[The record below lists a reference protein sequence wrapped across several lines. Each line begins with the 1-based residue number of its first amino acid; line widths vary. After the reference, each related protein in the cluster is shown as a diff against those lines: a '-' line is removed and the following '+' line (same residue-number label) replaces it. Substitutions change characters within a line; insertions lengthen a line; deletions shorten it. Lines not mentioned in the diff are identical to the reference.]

1 MGTPFAQRLGLN
13 PNWWKFFCITHLGF
27 PDSWIPYSWI
37 PGFSREKV
45 TFPPNRW
52 RCCVTWAH
60 PVQQDVLLEMIL
72 RHPLG
77 SEIPDSGDETFPQP
91 ILLWCWKCWNTN
103 PTIKT
108 RADLSLVRLKTKL
121 LFLWWQIVLGY
132 SAWLL
137 CSTLLGYYLC
147 SNSLMAWSQRKVQ
160 VTPLQVREEPAS
172 SKIYVSTHCEKKLG
186 KSSVKHCQR
195 HNGPRNWLIS
205 KTTGGTTWISSKFYH
220 H

>member
-60 PVQQDVLLEMIL
+60 PVQQSYVTHLDPRFRIPEM
-72 RHPLG
+72 
-77 SEIPDSGDETFPQP
+77 
-91 ILLWCWKCWNTN
+91 K
-103 PTIKT
+103 
-108 RADLSLVRLKTKL
+108 LSLNQYYFDAGSAEIQTL
-121 LFLWWQIVLGY
+121 IV
-132 SAWLL
+132 
-137 CSTLLGYYLC
+137 
-147 SNSLMAWSQRKVQ
+147 
-160 VTPLQVREEPAS
+160 
-172 SKIYVSTHCEKKLG
+172 EKKWG

-220 H
+220 HLTPLDGATDGQTDTRTQR